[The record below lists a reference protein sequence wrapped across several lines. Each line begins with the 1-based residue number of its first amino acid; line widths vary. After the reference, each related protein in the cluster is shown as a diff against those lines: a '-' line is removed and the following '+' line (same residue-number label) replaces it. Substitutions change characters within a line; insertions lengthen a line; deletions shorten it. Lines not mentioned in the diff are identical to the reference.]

1 MAKLIDELSSPST
14 KSELDLFSVPP
25 TQVAVKRG
33 FWDEVHPCNP
43 VTNEGPFEFR
53 IPGDPCFIQMSK
65 NYICFVIL
73 IVTLEDGKVIPPA
86 QDIKVSTINAIG
98 KTFFKQVKLYL
109 NGKLVHDTGV
119 KYSYR
124 AFFETALNFGTD
136 AKSSHLDS
144 VLYVQ
149 ESGVNVDTTANPG
162 FVQRAAL
169 FQNNAWVELMSPLHI
184 DLFEQDRYL
193 INNVE
198 MRIELH
204 KQTNPFLLLNF
215 DNNNNA
221 RREHRIEIESMKLYI
236 RKVEILDSIGIALEK
251 TMQQYTAKYVTRR
264 VTMTNLHIT
273 ENRRSTPLNNL
284 FVGQI
289 PQRLI
294 FGCVDADAFQGV
306 YNKSPF
312 NFKNY
317 SINEVKVIAGG
328 QTFPSHPLK
337 TNFTKGHF
345 MRAFNQLFETLDM
358 ANNNKGNN
366 IDRNAFAN
374 GMCLFGFDITPDE
387 DDGGHWDLIRDGA
400 TSLEIN
406 FDANLP
412 AGGIEVIVFAE
423 FDNLVMIDKNRNTFC
438 DYAA

>member
-221 RREHRIEIESMKLYI
+221 
-236 RKVEILDSIGIALEK
+236 
-251 TMQQYTAKYVTRR
+251 
-264 VTMTNLHIT
+264 
-273 ENRRSTPLNNL
+273 
-284 FVGQI
+284 
-289 PQRLI
+289 LI
-294 FGCVDADAFQGV
+294 MN
-306 YNKSPF
+306 NKSPF